1 MTRNDLKLLSVYFAK
16 LYVVGVVFY
25 CVYLWLYVQTY
36 PASIRTAIAL
46 LAFAVMTLIPERF
59 AKSRLSEWLI
69 MVFGVIGTSLLLLA
83 SLNALKS

>member
-16 LYVVGVVFY
+16 LYVVGVVLY

-46 LAFAVMTLIPERF
+46 LAFAVMTLLPDRF
-59 AKSRLSEWLI
+59 AKSRLGEI
-69 MVFGVIGTSLLLLA
+69 FVMMFGVVGITILLLVIVQHHA
-83 SLNALKS
+83 